1 MSVVKRIVN
10 GIGANSFGQVVNLL
24 IQLVSVPV
32 LIASWGFGAYSEWV
46 VLSAIPTY
54 LALSDLGVTT
64 AASSKVVI
72 WHERG
77 RVRVARA
84 VYSTSFAFLVL
95 AGLSVLVLALG
106 AMAFF
111 DLFSV
116 LNLHA
121 IRSHDGVL
129 ILSALT
135 GYSLLCLFTN
145 MISIRYRASKALPL
159 SAFIMNVI
167 RMLEWTAALVCASLT
182 HSLIAT
188 SLTLLGVRL
197 IGLLSK
203 NLIANRLGIT
213 LRFDPAAIGKRA
225 FTTLIKPSIA
235 SLAFPIGLALNVQG
249 LIILLSVLLS
259 PAHAAIFGLYRTIS
273 RVLVQFSTVVNQS
286 LWPEISYAFSV
297 GDNQL
302 VRKMI
307 RYALKFSLPIACVMG
322 VLVVV
327 FGGTIFDVWS
337 GRKDDYSSTIML
349 VLTLGALTHVAWQV
363 YWVALMA
370 TASYSRFALVFM
382 LVSIASVLAVFGLA
396 QPFGLLGVCY
406 VLVATEVV
414 LFCFARH
421 GFHRLEVR
429 MARVDQ

>member
-1 MSVVKRIVN
+1 MSVLKRIVS

-77 RVRVARA
+77 RLKVARA
-84 VYSTSFAFLVL
+84 VYSTSFAFLLL
-95 AGLSVLVLALG
+95 AGLSVLLLAVGSL
-106 AMAFF
+106 AFF
-111 DLFSV
+111 DLFSL
-116 LNLHA
+116 LNLTS
-121 IRSHDGVL
+121 IRSGDGVL

-145 MISIRYRASKALPL
+145 MISIRYRACKALPL
-159 SAFIMNVI
+159 SSFIMNVI
-167 RMLEWTAALVCASLT
+167 RMLEWSAALSCAYLTQSLV
-182 HSLIAT
+182 AT
-188 SLTLLGVRL
+188 SLMLLGVRSVG
-197 IGLLSK
+197 IVSK
-203 NLIANRLGIT
+203 NLIANRLGVT
-213 LRFDPAAIGKRA
+213 LGFNPSAIGRRA
-225 FTTLIKPSIA
+225 FVTLIKPSLA

-286 LWPEISYAFSV
+286 LWPEISYAFSI

-322 VLVVV
+322 ALVVL
-327 FGGTIFDVWS
+327 FGGTIFDLWS
-337 GRKDDYSSTIML
+337 GRKDDYSSSIML
-349 VLTLGALTHVAWQV
+349 VLIIGALTHVAWQV

-370 TASYSRFALVFM
+370 TASYSSFAVVFM
-382 LVSIASVLAVFGLA
+382 LVSVASSLAVFYLA
-396 QPFGLLGVCY
+396 PDYGLLGVCY
-406 VLVATEVV
+406 VLVATEGV
-414 LFCFARH
+414 LFCFAKR
-421 GFHRLEVR
+421 GFHRLERR
-429 MARVDQ
+429 MARAD

>member
-1 MSVVKRIVN
+1 MSVLKRIVS

-77 RVRVARA
+77 RLRGARA
-84 VYSTSFAFLVL
+84 VYSTSFAFLLL
-95 AGLSVLVLALG
+95 AGFSVLLLAVGSL
-106 AMAFF
+106 AFF
-111 DLFSV
+111 DLFSL
-116 LNLHA
+116 LNLKS
-121 IRSHDGVL
+121 IRSGDGVL

-135 GYSLLCLFTN
+135 GYSLLCLLTN
-145 MISIRYRASKALPL
+145 MISIRYRAFKVLPL
-159 SAFIMNVI
+159 SSFIMNAI
-167 RMLEWTAALVCASLT
+167 RMLEWSAALLCAYLTQSLV
-182 HSLIAT
+182 AT
-188 SLTLLGVRL
+188 SLMLLAVRL
-197 IGLLSK
+197 VGLVSK

-213 LRFDPAAIGKRA
+213 LRFNPSMIGKRA
-225 FTTLIKPSIA
+225 FVTLIKPSIA

-286 LWPEISYAFSV
+286 LWPEISYAFSI

-322 VLVVV
+322 ALVVV
-327 FGGTIFDVWS
+327 YGGTIFDVWS
-337 GRKDDYSSTIML
+337 GRKDDYSSSIML
-349 VLTLGALTHVAWQV
+349 VLIIGALTHVAWQV

-370 TASYSRFALVFM
+370 TASYASFAVVFM
-382 LVSIASVLAVFGLA
+382 LVSIASSLAVFCLA
-396 QPFGLLGVCY
+396 QDYGLLGVCY

-414 LFCFARH
+414 LFGFAKR

-429 MARVDQ
+429 MARAD

>member
-1 MSVVKRIVN
+1 MSVLKRIVS

-54 LALSDLGVTT
+54 LALSELGVTT

-77 RVRVARA
+77 RLRGARA
-84 VYSTSFAFLVL
+84 VYSTSFAFLLL
-95 AGLSVLVLALG
+95 AGLSVLLLAVGSL
-106 AMAFF
+106 AFF
-111 DLFSV
+111 DLFSL
-116 LNLHA
+116 LNLKS
-121 IRSHDGVL
+121 IRSGDGVL

-135 GYSLLCLFTN
+135 GYSLLCLLTN
-145 MISIRYRASKALPL
+145 MISIRYRAFKVLPL
-159 SAFIMNVI
+159 SSFIMNVI
-167 RMLEWTAALVCASLT
+167 RMLEWSAALLCAYLTQSLV
-182 HSLIAT
+182 AT
-188 SLTLLGVRL
+188 SLMLLAVRL
-197 IGLLSK
+197 VGLVSK

-213 LRFDPAAIGKRA
+213 LRFNPSMIGKRA
-225 FTTLIKPSIA
+225 FVTLIKPSIA

-286 LWPEISYAFSV
+286 LWPEISYAFSI

-322 VLVVV
+322 ALVVV
-327 FGGTIFDVWS
+327 YGGTIFDVWS
-337 GRKDDYSSTIML
+337 GRKDDYSSSIML
-349 VLTLGALTHVAWQV
+349 VLIIGALTHVAWQV

-370 TASYSRFALVFM
+370 TASYASFAVVFM
-382 LVSIASVLAVFGLA
+382 LVSIASSLAVFCLA
-396 QPFGLLGVCY
+396 QDYGLLGVCY

-414 LFCFARH
+414 LFGFAKR

-429 MARVDQ
+429 MARAD

>member
-1 MSVVKRIVN
+1 MSVLKRIVN

-77 RVRVARA
+77 RLRVARA
-84 VYSTSFAFLVL
+84 VYSTSFAFLSL
-95 AGLSVLVLALG
+95 AGLSMLLLALG
-106 AMAFF
+106 ALAFF
-111 DLFSV
+111 DLFSL
-116 LNLHA
+116 LNLKS
-121 IRSHDGVL
+121 ISSGDGVL

-145 MISIRYRASKALPL
+145 MISIRYRAFKALPL
-159 SAFIMNVI
+159 SSLIMNVI
-167 RMLEWTAALVCASLT
+167 RMLEWSAALMCAYLT
-182 HSLIAT
+182 HSLVDT
-188 SLTLLGVRL
+188 SLVLLAVRA
-197 IGLLSK
+197 IGLVSK

-213 LRFDPAAIGKRA
+213 LRFNASAVGKRA
-225 FTTLIKPSIA
+225 FVTLIKPSLA

-259 PAHAAIFGLYRTIS
+259 PGHAAIFGLYRTIS

-286 LWPEISYAFSV
+286 LWPEISYAFSI

-322 VLVVV
+322 ALVVA
-327 FGGTIFDVWS
+327 FGGTLFDVWS
-337 GRKDDYSSTIML
+337 GRKDDYSSSIML
-349 VLTLGALTHVAWQV
+349 VLILGALTHVAWQV

-370 TASYSRFALVFM
+370 TASYSSFAVVFM
-382 LVSIASVLAVFGLA
+382 LVSLASMLAVFCLA
-396 QPFGLLGVCY
+396 QDYGLLGVCY

-414 LFCFARH
+414 LFGFAKR
-421 GFHRLEVR
+421 GFHRLELR
-429 MARVDQ
+429 MARAD

>member
-1 MSVVKRIVN
+1 MSVLKRIVS

-24 IQLVSVPV
+24 IQLASVPV
-32 LIASWGFGAYSEWV
+32 LIASWGFGVYSEWV

-77 RVRVARA
+77 RLKVASA
-84 VYSTSFAFLVL
+84 VYSTSFAFLSL
-95 AGLSVLVLALG
+95 AGLSMLLLAVGSL
-106 AMAFF
+106 AFF
-111 DLFSV
+111 DLFSL
-116 LNLHA
+116 LNLKS
-121 IRSHDGVL
+121 IRSGEGVL

-135 GYSLLCLFTN
+135 VYSLLCLFTN
-145 MISIRYRASKALPL
+145 MISIRYRAYKALPL

-167 RMLEWTAALVCASLT
+167 RMFEWSAALLCAYLTQSLV
-182 HSLIAT
+182 AT
-188 SLTLLGVRL
+188 SLMLLAVRA
-197 IGLLSK
+197 IGIVSK

-213 LRFDPAAIGKRA
+213 LRFNPSAIRRRA
-225 FTTLIKPSIA
+225 FVTLIKPSLA

-286 LWPEISYAFSV
+286 LWPEISYAFSI

-322 VLVVV
+322 ALVVA

-337 GRKDDYSSTIML
+337 GRKDDYSSSIML
-349 VLTLGALTHVAWQV
+349 VLIIGALTHVAWQV

-370 TASYSRFALVFM
+370 TASYSSFAVVFM
-382 LVSIASVLAVFGLA
+382 LVSIASILAVFYLA
-396 QPFGLLGVCY
+396 QDYGLLGVCY

-414 LFCFARH
+414 LFCFAKR
-421 GFHRLEVR
+421 GFHRLELR
-429 MARVDQ
+429 MARAD

>member
-1 MSVVKRIVN
+1 MSVLKRIVS

-77 RVRVARA
+77 RLRGARA
-84 VYSTSFAFLVL
+84 VYSTSFAFLLL
-95 AGLSVLVLALG
+95 AGLSVLLLAVGSL
-106 AMAFF
+106 AFF
-111 DLFSV
+111 DLFSL
-116 LNLHA
+116 LNLKS
-121 IRSHDGVL
+121 IRSGDGVL

-135 GYSLLCLFTN
+135 GYSLLCLLTN
-145 MISIRYRASKALPL
+145 MISIRYRAFKVLPL
-159 SAFIMNVI
+159 SSFIMNVI
-167 RMLEWTAALVCASLT
+167 RMLEWSAALLCAYLTQSLV
-182 HSLIAT
+182 AT
-188 SLTLLGVRL
+188 SLMLLAVRL
-197 IGLLSK
+197 VGLVSK

-213 LRFDPAAIGKRA
+213 LRFNPSMIGKRA
-225 FTTLIKPSIA
+225 FVTLIKPSIA

-286 LWPEISYAFSV
+286 LWPEISYAFSI

-322 VLVVV
+322 ALVVMY
-327 FGGTIFDVWS
+327 GGTIFDVWS
-337 GRKDDYSSTIML
+337 GRKDDYSSSIML
-349 VLTLGALTHVAWQV
+349 VLIIGALTHVAWQV

-370 TASYSRFALVFM
+370 TASYASFAVVFM
-382 LVSIASVLAVFGLA
+382 LVSIASSLAVFCLA
-396 QPFGLLGVCY
+396 QDYGLLGVCY

-414 LFCFARH
+414 LFGFAKR

-429 MARVDQ
+429 MARAD

>member
-1 MSVVKRIVN
+1 MSVLKRIVS

-77 RVRVARA
+77 RLRVARA
-84 VYSTSFAFLVL
+84 VYSTSFAFLLL
-95 AGLSVLVLALG
+95 AGLSVLLLAVGSL
-106 AMAFF
+106 AFF
-111 DLFSV
+111 DLFSL
-116 LNLHA
+116 LNLKS
-121 IRSHDGVL
+121 IRSGDGVL

-135 GYSLLCLFTN
+135 GYSLLCLLTN
-145 MISIRYRASKALPL
+145 MISIRYRAFKVLPL
-159 SAFIMNVI
+159 SSFIMNVI
-167 RMLEWTAALVCASLT
+167 RMLEWSAALLCAYLTQSLV
-182 HSLIAT
+182 AT
-188 SLTLLGVRL
+188 SLMLLAVRL
-197 IGLLSK
+197 VGLVSK

-213 LRFDPAAIGKRA
+213 LRFNPSMIGKRA
-225 FTTLIKPSIA
+225 FVTLIKPSIA

-286 LWPEISYAFSV
+286 LWPEISYAFSI

-322 VLVVV
+322 ALVVV
-327 FGGTIFDVWS
+327 YGGTIFDVWS
-337 GRKDDYSSTIML
+337 GRKDDYSSSIML
-349 VLTLGALTHVAWQV
+349 VLIIGALTHVAWQV

-370 TASYSRFALVFM
+370 TASYASFAVVFM
-382 LVSIASVLAVFGLA
+382 LVSIASSLAVFCLA
-396 QPFGLLGVCY
+396 QDYGLLGVCY

-414 LFCFARH
+414 LFGFAKR

-429 MARVDQ
+429 MARAD

>member
-1 MSVVKRIVN
+1 MSVLKRIVS

-24 IQLVSVPV
+24 IQLASVPV

-77 RVRVARA
+77 RLKVASA
-84 VYSTSFAFLVL
+84 VYSTSFAFLSL
-95 AGLSVLVLALG
+95 AGLSMLLLAVGSL
-106 AMAFF
+106 AFF
-111 DLFSV
+111 DLFSL
-116 LNLHA
+116 LNLKS
-121 IRSHDGVL
+121 IRSGEGVQ

-135 GYSLLCLFTN
+135 VYSLLCLFTN
-145 MISIRYRASKALPL
+145 MISIRYRAYKALPL
-159 SAFIMNVI
+159 SAFIMNLI
-167 RMLEWTAALVCASLT
+167 RMLEWSAALLCAYLTQSLV
-182 HSLIAT
+182 AT
-188 SLTLLGVRL
+188 SLVLLAVRA
-197 IGLLSK
+197 IGIVSK

-213 LRFDPAAIGKRA
+213 LRFNPSAIRRRA
-225 FTTLIKPSIA
+225 FVTLIKPSLA

-286 LWPEISYAFSV
+286 LWPEISYAFSI

-322 VLVVV
+322 ALVVA

-337 GRKDDYSSTIML
+337 GRKDDYSSSIML
-349 VLTLGALTHVAWQV
+349 VLIIGALTHVAWQV

-370 TASYSRFALVFM
+370 TASYSSFAVVFM
-382 LVSIASVLAVFGLA
+382 LVSIASTLAVFCLA
-396 QPFGLLGVCY
+396 QDYGLLGVCY

-414 LFCFARH
+414 LFCFAKR
-421 GFHRLEVR
+421 GFHRLELR
-429 MARVDQ
+429 MARAD

>member
-1 MSVVKRIVN
+1 MSVLKRIVS

-77 RVRVARA
+77 RLRVARA
-84 VYSTSFAFLVL
+84 VYSTSFAFLLL
-95 AGLSVLVLALG
+95 AGLSVLLLAVGSL
-106 AMAFF
+106 AFF
-111 DLFSV
+111 DLFSL
-116 LNLHA
+116 LNLKS
-121 IRSHDGVL
+121 IRSGDGVL

-135 GYSLLCLFTN
+135 GYSLLCLLTN
-145 MISIRYRASKALPL
+145 MISIRYRAFKVLPL
-159 SAFIMNVI
+159 SSFIMNVI
-167 RMLEWTAALVCASLT
+167 RMLEWSAALLCAYLTQSLV
-182 HSLIAT
+182 AT
-188 SLTLLGVRL
+188 SLMLLAVRL
-197 IGLLSK
+197 VGLVSK

-213 LRFDPAAIGKRA
+213 LQFSPSMIGKRA
-225 FTTLIKPSIA
+225 FVTLIKPSIA

-286 LWPEISYAFSV
+286 LWPEISYAFSI

-322 VLVVV
+322 ALVVV
-327 FGGTIFDVWS
+327 YGGTIFDVWS
-337 GRKDDYSSTIML
+337 GRKDDYSSSIML
-349 VLTLGALTHVAWQV
+349 VLIIGALTHVAWQV

-370 TASYSRFALVFM
+370 TASYASFAVVFM
-382 LVSIASVLAVFGLA
+382 LVSIASSLAVFCLA
-396 QPFGLLGVCY
+396 QDYGLLGVCY

-414 LFCFARH
+414 LFGFAKR

-429 MARVDQ
+429 MARAD

>member
-1 MSVVKRIVN
+1 MSVLKRIVS

-77 RVRVARA
+77 RLRVARA
-84 VYSTSFAFLVL
+84 VYSTSFAFLLL
-95 AGLSVLVLALG
+95 AGFSVLLLAVGSL
-106 AMAFF
+106 AFF
-111 DLFSV
+111 DLFSL
-116 LNLHA
+116 LNLKS
-121 IRSHDGVL
+121 IRSGDGVL

-135 GYSLLCLFTN
+135 GYSLLCLLTN
-145 MISIRYRASKALPL
+145 MISIRYRAFKVLPL
-159 SAFIMNVI
+159 SSFIMNVI
-167 RMLEWTAALVCASLT
+167 RMLEWSAALLCAYLTQSLV
-182 HSLIAT
+182 AT
-188 SLTLLGVRL
+188 SLMLLAVRL
-197 IGLLSK
+197 VGLVSK

-213 LRFDPAAIGKRA
+213 LRFNPSMIGKRA
-225 FTTLIKPSIA
+225 FVTLIKPSIA

-286 LWPEISYAFSV
+286 LWPEISYAFSI

-322 VLVVV
+322 ALVVV
-327 FGGTIFDVWS
+327 YGGTIFDVWS
-337 GRKDDYSSTIML
+337 GRKDDYSSSIML
-349 VLTLGALTHVAWQV
+349 VLIIGALTHVAWQV

-370 TASYSRFALVFM
+370 TASYASFAVVFM
-382 LVSIASVLAVFGLA
+382 LVSIASSLAVFCLA
-396 QPFGLLGVCY
+396 QDYGLLGVCY

-414 LFCFARH
+414 LFGFAKR

-429 MARVDQ
+429 MARAD

>member
-1 MSVVKRIVN
+1 MSVLKRIVS

-77 RVRVARA
+77 RLRVARA
-84 VYSTSFAFLVL
+84 VYSTSFAFLLL
-95 AGLSVLVLALG
+95 AGFSVLLLAVGSL
-106 AMAFF
+106 AFF
-111 DLFSV
+111 DLFSL
-116 LNLHA
+116 LNLKS
-121 IRSHDGVL
+121 IRSGDGVL

-135 GYSLLCLFTN
+135 GYSLLCLLTN
-145 MISIRYRASKALPL
+145 MISIRYRAFKVLPL
-159 SAFIMNVI
+159 SSFIMNVI
-167 RMLEWTAALVCASLT
+167 RMLEWSAALLCAYLTQSLV
-182 HSLIAT
+182 AT
-188 SLTLLGVRL
+188 SLMLLAVRL
-197 IGLLSK
+197 VGLVSK
-203 NLIANRLGIT
+203 NLIAHRLGIT
-213 LRFDPAAIGKRA
+213 LRFNPSMIGKRA
-225 FTTLIKPSIA
+225 FVTLIKPSIA

-286 LWPEISYAFSV
+286 LWPEISYAFSI

-322 VLVVV
+322 ALVVMY
-327 FGGTIFDVWS
+327 GGTIFDVWS
-337 GRKDDYSSTIML
+337 GRKDDYSSSIML
-349 VLTLGALTHVAWQV
+349 VLIIGALTHVAWQV

-370 TASYSRFALVFM
+370 TASYASFAVVFM
-382 LVSIASVLAVFGLA
+382 LVSIASSLAVFCLA
-396 QPFGLLGVCY
+396 QDYGLLGVCY

-414 LFCFARH
+414 LFGFAKR

-429 MARVDQ
+429 MARAD

>member
-1 MSVVKRIVN
+1 MSVLKRIVS

-77 RVRVARA
+77 RLRVARA
-84 VYSTSFAFLVL
+84 VYSTSFAFLLL
-95 AGLSVLVLALG
+95 AGFSVLLLAVGSL
-106 AMAFF
+106 AFF
-111 DLFSV
+111 DLFSL
-116 LNLHA
+116 LNLKS
-121 IRSHDGVL
+121 IRSGDGVL

-135 GYSLLCLFTN
+135 GYSLLCLLTN
-145 MISIRYRASKALPL
+145 MISIRYRAFKVLPL
-159 SAFIMNVI
+159 SSFIMNVI
-167 RMLEWTAALVCASLT
+167 RMLEWSAALLCAYLTQSLV
-182 HSLIAT
+182 AT
-188 SLTLLGVRL
+188 SLMLLAVRL
-197 IGLLSK
+197 VGLVSK

-213 LRFDPAAIGKRA
+213 LQFSPSMIGKRA
-225 FTTLIKPSIA
+225 FVTLIKPSIA

-286 LWPEISYAFSV
+286 LWPEISYAFSI

-322 VLVVV
+322 ALVVV
-327 FGGTIFDVWS
+327 YGGTIFDVWS
-337 GRKDDYSSTIML
+337 GRKDDYSSSIML
-349 VLTLGALTHVAWQV
+349 VLIIGALTHVAWQV

-370 TASYSRFALVFM
+370 TASYASFAVVFM
-382 LVSIASVLAVFGLA
+382 LVSIASSLAVFCLA
-396 QPFGLLGVCY
+396 QDYGLLGVCY

-414 LFCFARH
+414 LFGFAKR

-429 MARVDQ
+429 MARAD

>member
-1 MSVVKRIVN
+1 MSVLKRIVS

-24 IQLVSVPV
+24 IQLVSAPV

-77 RVRVARA
+77 RLRVARA
-84 VYSTSFAFLVL
+84 VYSTSFAFLLL
-95 AGLSVLVLALG
+95 AGFSVLLLAVGSL
-106 AMAFF
+106 AFF
-111 DLFSV
+111 DLFSL
-116 LNLHA
+116 LNLKS
-121 IRSHDGVL
+121 IRSGDGVL

-135 GYSLLCLFTN
+135 GYSLLCLLTN
-145 MISIRYRASKALPL
+145 MISIRYRAFKVLPL
-159 SAFIMNVI
+159 SSFIMNVI
-167 RMLEWTAALVCASLT
+167 RMLEWSAALLCAYLTQSLV
-182 HSLIAT
+182 AT
-188 SLTLLGVRL
+188 SLMLLAVRL
-197 IGLLSK
+197 VGLVSK

-213 LRFDPAAIGKRA
+213 LRFNPSMIGKRA
-225 FTTLIKPSIA
+225 FVTLIKPSIA

-286 LWPEISYAFSV
+286 LWPEISYAFSI

-322 VLVVV
+322 ALVVV
-327 FGGTIFDVWS
+327 YGGTIFDVWS
-337 GRKDDYSSTIML
+337 GRKDDYSSSIML
-349 VLTLGALTHVAWQV
+349 VLIIGALTHVAWQV

-370 TASYSRFALVFM
+370 TASYASFAVVFM
-382 LVSIASVLAVFGLA
+382 LVSIASSLAVFCLA
-396 QPFGLLGVCY
+396 QDYGLLGVCY

-414 LFCFARH
+414 LFGFAKR

-429 MARVDQ
+429 MARAD

>member
-1 MSVVKRIVN
+1 MSVLKRIVS

-77 RVRVARA
+77 RVKTARA
-84 VYSTSFAFLVL
+84 VYSTSFAFLSL
-95 AGLSVLVLALG
+95 AGLSVLLLTLG
-106 AMAFF
+106 ALSAF

-116 LNLHA
+116 LNLTS
-121 IRSHDGVL
+121 IKSSDGVL

-135 GYSLLCLFTN
+135 AYSVLCLFTN
-145 MISIRYRASKALPL
+145 MISIRYRACKALPL
-159 SAFIMNVI
+159 SFFIMNVI
-167 RMLEWTAALVCASLT
+167 RMFEWAAALLCAYLT
-182 HSLIAT
+182 HSLVAT
-188 SLTLLGVRL
+188 SLTLMAVRL
-197 IGLLSK
+197 IGIVSK
-203 NLIANRLGIT
+203 NLIADRMGIT
-213 LRFDPAAIGKRA
+213 LHFMASAIRKRA
-225 FTTLIKPSIA
+225 FVSLIKPSLA

-249 LIILLSVLLS
+249 LIIVLSVLLS

-286 LWPEISYAFSV
+286 LWPEISYAFSI
-297 GDNQL
+297 GDNRL

-307 RYALKFSLPIACVMG
+307 RYALRFSLPIAFVLG
-322 VLVVV
+322 VLVVM

-337 GRKDDYSSTIML
+337 GRKDDYSSSIML
-349 VLTLGALTHVAWQV
+349 VLILGALTHVAWQV

-370 TASYSRFALVFM
+370 TASYSSFAVVFM
-382 LVSIASVLAVFGLA
+382 LVSIASILAVLCLA
-396 QPFGLLGVCY
+396 QDYGLLGVCY
-406 VLVATEVV
+406 VLVATEMV
-414 LFCFARH
+414 LFCFAKH
-421 GFHRLEVR
+421 GFSRLELR
-429 MARVDQ
+429 MARVN

>member
-1 MSVVKRIVN
+1 MSVLKRIVS

-77 RVRVARA
+77 RLRGARA
-84 VYSTSFAFLVL
+84 VYSTSFAFLLL
-95 AGLSVLVLALG
+95 AGLSVLLLAVGSL
-106 AMAFF
+106 AFF
-111 DLFSV
+111 DLFSL
-116 LNLHA
+116 LNLKS
-121 IRSHDGVL
+121 IRSGDGVL

-135 GYSLLCLFTN
+135 GYSLLCLLTN
-145 MISIRYRASKALPL
+145 MISIRYRAFKVLPL
-159 SAFIMNVI
+159 SSFIMNVI
-167 RMLEWTAALVCASLT
+167 RMLEWSAALLCAYLTQSLV
-182 HSLIAT
+182 AT
-188 SLTLLGVRL
+188 SLMLLAVRL
-197 IGLLSK
+197 VGLVSK

-213 LRFDPAAIGKRA
+213 LRFNPSMIGKRA
-225 FTTLIKPSIA
+225 FVTLIKPSIA

-286 LWPEISYAFSV
+286 LWPEISYAFSI

-322 VLVVV
+322 ALVVV
-327 FGGTIFDVWS
+327 YGGTIFDVWS
-337 GRKDDYSSTIML
+337 GRKDDYSSSIML
-349 VLTLGALTHVAWQV
+349 VLIIGALTHVAWQV

-370 TASYSRFALVFM
+370 TASYASFAVVFM
-382 LVSIASVLAVFGLA
+382 LVSIASSLAVFCLA
-396 QPFGLLGVCY
+396 QDYGLLGVCY

-414 LFCFARH
+414 LFGFAKR

-429 MARVDQ
+429 MARAD

>member
-1 MSVVKRIVN
+1 MSVLKRIVS

-77 RVRVARA
+77 RLRVARA
-84 VYSTSFAFLVL
+84 VYSTSFAFLLL
-95 AGLSVLVLALG
+95 AGLSVLLLAVGSL
-106 AMAFF
+106 AFF
-111 DLFSV
+111 DLFSL
-116 LNLHA
+116 LNLKS
-121 IRSHDGVL
+121 IRSGDGVL

-135 GYSLLCLFTN
+135 GYSLLCLLTN
-145 MISIRYRASKALPL
+145 MISIRYRAFKVLPL
-159 SAFIMNVI
+159 SSFIMNVI
-167 RMLEWTAALVCASLT
+167 RMLEWSAALLCAYLTQSLV
-182 HSLIAT
+182 AT
-188 SLTLLGVRL
+188 SLMLLAVRL
-197 IGLLSK
+197 VGLVSK

-213 LRFDPAAIGKRA
+213 LRFNPSMIGKRA
-225 FTTLIKPSIA
+225 FVTLIKPSIA

-286 LWPEISYAFSV
+286 LWPEISYAFSI

-322 VLVVV
+322 ALVVMY
-327 FGGTIFDVWS
+327 GGTIFDVWS
-337 GRKDDYSSTIML
+337 GRKDDYSSSIML
-349 VLTLGALTHVAWQV
+349 VLIIGALTHVAWQV

-370 TASYSRFALVFM
+370 TASYASFAVVFM
-382 LVSIASVLAVFGLA
+382 LVSIASSLAVFCLA
-396 QPFGLLGVCY
+396 QDYGLLGVCY

-414 LFCFARH
+414 LFGFAKR

-429 MARVDQ
+429 MARAD

>member
-1 MSVVKRIVN
+1 MSVLKRIVS

-77 RVRVARA
+77 RLRVARA
-84 VYSTSFAFLVL
+84 VYSTSFAFLLL
-95 AGLSVLVLALG
+95 AGLSVLLLAVGSL
-106 AMAFF
+106 AFF
-111 DLFSV
+111 DLFSL
-116 LNLHA
+116 LNLKS
-121 IRSHDGVL
+121 IRSGDGVL

-135 GYSLLCLFTN
+135 GYSLLCLLTN
-145 MISIRYRASKALPL
+145 MISIRYRAFKVLPL
-159 SAFIMNVI
+159 SSFIMNVI
-167 RMLEWTAALVCASLT
+167 RMLEWSAALLCAYLTQSLV
-182 HSLIAT
+182 AT
-188 SLTLLGVRL
+188 SLMLLAVRL
-197 IGLLSK
+197 VGLVSK

-213 LRFDPAAIGKRA
+213 LRFNPSMIGKRA
-225 FTTLIKPSIA
+225 FVTLIKPSIA

-259 PAHAAIFGLYRTIS
+259 SAHAAIFGLYRTIS

-286 LWPEISYAFSV
+286 LWPEISYAFSI

-322 VLVVV
+322 ALVVV
-327 FGGTIFDVWS
+327 YGGTIFDVWS
-337 GRKDDYSSTIML
+337 GRKDDYSSSIML
-349 VLTLGALTHVAWQV
+349 VLIIGALTHVAWQV

-370 TASYSRFALVFM
+370 TASYASFAVVFM
-382 LVSIASVLAVFGLA
+382 LVSIASSLAVFCLA
-396 QPFGLLGVCY
+396 QDYGLLGVCY

-414 LFCFARH
+414 LFGFAKR

-429 MARVDQ
+429 MARAD

>member
-1 MSVVKRIVN
+1 MSVLKRIVS

-77 RVRVARA
+77 RLRVARA
-84 VYSTSFAFLVL
+84 VYSTSFAFLLL
-95 AGLSVLVLALG
+95 AGLSVLLLAVGSL
-106 AMAFF
+106 AFF
-111 DLFSV
+111 DLFSL
-116 LNLHA
+116 LNLKS
-121 IRSHDGVL
+121 IRSGDGVL

-135 GYSLLCLFTN
+135 GYSLLCLLTN
-145 MISIRYRASKALPL
+145 MISIRYRAFKVLPL
-159 SAFIMNVI
+159 SSFIMNVI
-167 RMLEWTAALVCASLT
+167 RMLEWSAALLCAYLTQSLV
-182 HSLIAT
+182 AT
-188 SLTLLGVRL
+188 SLMLLAVRL
-197 IGLLSK
+197 VGLVSK
-203 NLIANRLGIT
+203 NLIAHRLGIT
-213 LRFDPAAIGKRA
+213 LRFNPSMIGKRA
-225 FTTLIKPSIA
+225 FVTLIKPSIA

-286 LWPEISYAFSV
+286 LWPEISYAFSI

-322 VLVVV
+322 ALVVV
-327 FGGTIFDVWS
+327 YGGTIFDVWS
-337 GRKDDYSSTIML
+337 GRKDDYSSSIML
-349 VLTLGALTHVAWQV
+349 VLIIGALTHVAWQV

-370 TASYSRFALVFM
+370 TASYASFAVVFM
-382 LVSIASVLAVFGLA
+382 LVSIASSLAVFCLA
-396 QPFGLLGVCY
+396 QDYGLLGVCY

-414 LFCFARH
+414 LFGFAKR

-429 MARVDQ
+429 MARAD

>member
-1 MSVVKRIVN
+1 MSVLKRIVS

-24 IQLVSVPV
+24 IQLASVPV

-77 RVRVARA
+77 RLKVASA
-84 VYSTSFAFLVL
+84 VYSTSFAFLSL
-95 AGLSVLVLALG
+95 AGLSMLLLAVGSL
-106 AMAFF
+106 AFF
-111 DLFSV
+111 DLFSL
-116 LNLHA
+116 LNLKS
-121 IRSHDGVL
+121 IRSGEGVL

-135 GYSLLCLFTN
+135 VYSLLCLFTN
-145 MISIRYRASKALPL
+145 MISIRYRAYKALPL

-167 RMLEWTAALVCASLT
+167 RMFEWSAALLCAYLTQSLV
-182 HSLIAT
+182 AT
-188 SLTLLGVRL
+188 SLMLLAVRA
-197 IGLLSK
+197 IGIVSK

-213 LRFDPAAIGKRA
+213 LRFNPSAIRRRA
-225 FTTLIKPSIA
+225 FVTLIKPSLA

-286 LWPEISYAFSV
+286 LWPEISYAFSI

-322 VLVVV
+322 ALVVA

-337 GRKDDYSSTIML
+337 GRKDDYSSSIML
-349 VLTLGALTHVAWQV
+349 VLIIGALTHVAWQA

-370 TASYSRFALVFM
+370 TASYSSFAVVFM
-382 LVSIASVLAVFGLA
+382 LVSIASILAVFYLA
-396 QPFGLLGVCY
+396 QDYGLLGVCY

-414 LFCFARH
+414 LFCFAKR
-421 GFHRLEVR
+421 GFHRLELR
-429 MARVDQ
+429 MARAD

>member
-1 MSVVKRIVN
+1 MSVLKRIVS

-77 RVRVARA
+77 RLRVARA
-84 VYSTSFAFLVL
+84 VYSTSFAFLLL
-95 AGLSVLVLALG
+95 AGLSVLLLAVGSL
-106 AMAFF
+106 AFF
-111 DLFSV
+111 DLFSL
-116 LNLHA
+116 LNLKS
-121 IRSHDGVL
+121 IRSGDGVL

-135 GYSLLCLFTN
+135 GYSLLCLLTN
-145 MISIRYRASKALPL
+145 MISIRYRAFKVLPL
-159 SAFIMNVI
+159 SSFIMNVI
-167 RMLEWTAALVCASLT
+167 RMLEWSAALLCAYLT
-182 HSLIAT
+182 QSVVAT
-188 SLTLLGVRL
+188 SLMLLAVRL
-197 IGLLSK
+197 VGLVSK

-213 LRFDPAAIGKRA
+213 LRFNPSMIGKRA
-225 FTTLIKPSIA
+225 FVTLIKPSIA

-286 LWPEISYAFSV
+286 LWPEISYAFSI

-322 VLVVV
+322 ALVVV
-327 FGGTIFDVWS
+327 YGGTIFDVWS
-337 GRKDDYSSTIML
+337 GRKDDYSSSIML
-349 VLTLGALTHVAWQV
+349 VLIIGALTHVAWQV

-370 TASYSRFALVFM
+370 TASYASFAVVFM
-382 LVSIASVLAVFGLA
+382 LVSIASSLAVFCLA
-396 QPFGLLGVCY
+396 QDYGLLGVCY

-414 LFCFARH
+414 LFGFAKR

-429 MARVDQ
+429 MARAD

>member
-1 MSVVKRIVN
+1 MSVLKRIVS

-77 RVRVARA
+77 RLRVARA
-84 VYSTSFAFLVL
+84 VYSTSFAFLLL
-95 AGLSVLVLALG
+95 AGFSVLLLAVGSL
-106 AMAFF
+106 AFF
-111 DLFSV
+111 DLFSL
-116 LNLHA
+116 LNLKS
-121 IRSHDGVL
+121 IRNGDGVL

-135 GYSLLCLFTN
+135 GYSLLCLLTN
-145 MISIRYRASKALPL
+145 MISIRYRAFKVLPL
-159 SAFIMNVI
+159 SSFIMNVI
-167 RMLEWTAALVCASLT
+167 RMLEWSAALLCAYLT
-182 HSLIAT
+182 QSVVAT
-188 SLTLLGVRL
+188 SLMLLAVRL
-197 IGLLSK
+197 VGLVSK

-213 LRFDPAAIGKRA
+213 LRFNPSMIGKRA
-225 FTTLIKPSIA
+225 FVTLIKPSIA

-286 LWPEISYAFSV
+286 LWPEISYAFSI

-322 VLVVV
+322 ALVVV
-327 FGGTIFDVWS
+327 YGGTIFDVWS
-337 GRKDDYSSTIML
+337 GRKDDYSSSIML
-349 VLTLGALTHVAWQV
+349 VLIIGALTHVAWQV

-370 TASYSRFALVFM
+370 TASYASFAVVFM
-382 LVSIASVLAVFGLA
+382 LVSIASSLAVFCLA
-396 QPFGLLGVCY
+396 QDYGLLGVCY

-414 LFCFARH
+414 LFGFAKR

-429 MARVDQ
+429 MARAD